1 MSEVERRRAHFS
13 AKLFF
18 AKLSTAGLEVHPS
31 PKLAVGV
38 QQDILSHE
46 MKEEEHSIDRRIW
59 QGPQQ
64 YKLRNDD
71 ERGDLASVFRR
82 NAILVLPTSLRN
94 SVMK

>member
-1 MSEVERRRAHFS
+1 MQNF
-13 AKLFF
+13 FF

-38 QQDILSHE
+38 QQDILSHK
-46 MKEEEHSIDRRIW
+46 MKEEEHGGIDRRIW

-82 NAILVLPTSLRN
+82 NAILVLPTSQGN

>member
-1 MSEVERRRAHFS
+1 M
-13 AKLFF
+13 
-18 AKLSTAGLEVHPS
+18 HPS

-46 MKEEEHSIDRRIW
+46 MKEEEHGIDRRIW

-82 NAILVLPTSLRN
+82 NAILVLPTSLGN